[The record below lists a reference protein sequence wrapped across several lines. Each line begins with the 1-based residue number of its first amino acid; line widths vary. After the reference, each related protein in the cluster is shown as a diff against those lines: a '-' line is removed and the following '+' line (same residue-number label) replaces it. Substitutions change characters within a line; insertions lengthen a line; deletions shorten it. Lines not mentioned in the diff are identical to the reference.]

1 MKYNKHN
8 KSGFTLIEILAVLFV
23 ISLGLIGVLSLIVQ
37 NIQSQNINK
46 RTIAAYQL
54 AQEGLE
60 LIRKTRDTN
69 WINRDDW
76 NKNLAAGSYYMD
88 YLDTIPTL
96 IIDNDSDSILYKN
109 DSGFYIHNGVSDP
122 EPFTRSIEIIPLSAG
137 SMRVYSHV
145 TWYDRDK
152 VFNYDLETLF
162 YDWR

>member
-69 WINRDDW
+69 WKNGDDW

-96 IIDNDSDSILYKN
+96 IGNDSDSILYKN
-109 DSGFYIHNGVSDP
+109 NDGFYINGGVSDS

-152 VFNYDLETLF
+152 VF
-162 YDWR
+162 